1 MEQKFVITELEKLVG
16 RRFSLETLEMELK
29 KTFKLDDYIGIE
41 DVTSDKDDCDTSDY
55 NLMGCL
61 NAHGIFCDFDI
72 YFLKLRK
79 KDWDGNTFY
88 VTEVGYEFQ

>member
-1 MEQKFVITELEKLVG
+1 MKQKKVINVLENLVG
-16 RRFSLETLEMELK
+16 KRFCLETLEMELK
-29 KTFKLDDYIGIE
+29 ERFKLDDYIGIV
-41 DVTSDKDDCDTSDY
+41 DVTPDKDECDTSDW

-61 NAHGIFCDFDI
+61 NAKGIFCDFDI
-72 YFLKLRK
+72 YFLNLRK